1 VAAWPYGGAMA
12 TTGGETGGATGGATG
27 GDTGG
32 NEDVVVPDTKDW
44 TWTLERPC
52 PECGFDAQQV
62 APEEVAGLA
71 VTLTAPWVAVLA
83 RPDVTER
90 PAPGTWSP
98 LEYGCHVRDVCTVF
112 DERVRLML
120 AEDDPAFANWD
131 QDRAAVDKRY
141 AEQVPAHVAS
151 QLQAAATQVGSTFG
165 AVAQDQWS
173 RTGVRSNG
181 SRFTVLTLG
190 RYFLHDL
197 AHHLVDVG
205 AQG

>member
-1 VAAWPYGGAMA
+1 MA
-12 TTGGETGGATGGATG
+12 TTGAEAGAGAG
-27 GDTGG
+27 GDEGAGG
-32 NEDVVVPDTKDW
+32 GSDAGAGSRQADAVVPDTKDW

-52 PECGFDAQQV
+52 PECGFDARQV
-62 APEEVAGLA
+62 APEDVASLA
-71 VTLTAPWVAVLA
+71 VTLTAPWAAVLS
-83 RPDVTER
+83 RPDVRER

-98 LEYGCHVRDVCTVF
+98 LEYACHVRDVCTVF

-120 AEDDPAFANWD
+120 AQDDPGFANWD
-131 QDRAAVDKRY
+131 QDRTAVEQRY
-141 AEQVPAHVAS
+141 AEQVPAQVAA
-151 QLQAAATQVGSTFG
+151 QLQAAAAQVAGSFDG
-165 AVAQDQWS
+165 VADNQWS

-190 RYFLHDL
+190 RYLLHDL